1 VAIEF
6 HETDVPKVSNVSSHD
21 LKKRWYVTVSVVL
34 VSGVLVPGSRM
45 APAKAQT
52 AEAFVVSVKLPSEV
66 AGGSWSLTVP
76 TESGADVG
84 LRMLGTGRVPKDGAL
99 RIPVEI
105 IRAAQTADDTV
116 FLHVSASRVIDKA
129 TAWATSASVGLPQSS
144 LAPGTTEELTA
155 VAAHRV
161 PIHWDKPDTTPVR
174 LDRQRRVEP
183 SAPPKRATKPAAPA
197 TAPTRGAGRTRP
209 SGTRARADGDTA
221 ATPVVTGDTSG
232 QGMVPQ
238 GVVAPTG
245 CRWYGAC
252 EFVKASKLIPGVRA
266 FRWFSSQ
273 GLATT
278 ATFVVESGFEQ
289 QWQNGVRAGGQ
300 AGPFKAEGFSTRT
313 KTSKSGI
320 VDEWPTRADCWA
332 PPQPGDDPGCGT
344 NTETGRGFVPTS
356 GRDTWQWQKVVVSM
370 PSCYEPGCR
379 SYDYTE
385 ERLRNY
391 GYDGG
396 DEIDAAQRP
405 DFDHRPSEVF
415 RNRWG
420 RWAIERPGGAVKVST
435 ETQVTVE
442 GGATIGLEFSPE
454 EGAANG
460 SFTST
465 STQKKVQKVTD
476 AIVVRKQEQLPFLER
491 VIRYDGSHEKW
502 KYIYWTCEKV
512 EGWSGGDCW
521 DHGS

>member
-1 VAIEF
+1 
-6 HETDVPKVSNVSSHD
+6 
-21 LKKRWYVTVSVVL
+21 
-34 VSGVLVPGSRM
+34 
-45 APAKAQT
+45 
-52 AEAFVVSVKLPSEV
+52 
-66 AGGSWSLTVP
+66 
-76 TESGADVG
+76 
-84 LRMLGTGRVPKDGAL
+84 MLDSGRVPKDGAL
-99 RIPVEI
+99 RIPMEI

-129 TAWATSASVGLPQSS
+129 TAWATSASVGLLQSS
-144 LAPGTTEELTA
+144 LQPGATEVLTA

-161 PIHWDKPDTTPVR
+161 PIHWDKPDTTPVAP
-174 LDRQRRVEP
+174 DRQRRVEP
-183 SAPPKRATKPAAPA
+183 SSPPRPATKPAAPA
-197 TAPTRGAGRTRP
+197 MAPTRGDGRTRP
-209 SGTRARADGDTA
+209 SGTRAKGDGDTA
-221 ATPVVTGDTSG
+221 ATPMVTGDSTSG

-252 EFVKASKLIPGVRA
+252 ESVKASKLIKGVRA

-278 ATFVVESGFEQ
+278 ATFMVESGFEQ
-289 QWQNGVRAGGQ
+289 QWQNGVRGGGQ

-313 KTSKSGI
+313 KTSRSGI
-320 VDEWPTRADCWA
+320 IDDWPTRADCWV
-332 PPQPGDDPGCGT
+332 PPQQGDGPGCGT
-344 NTETGRGFVPTS
+344 NQETGRGFVPTF

-370 PSCYEPGCR
+370 PSCYEAGCR

-396 DEIDAAQRP
+396 NETDGVQRP

-415 RNRWG
+415 GNRWG
-420 RWAIERPGGAVKVST
+420 RWAVERPGGAVKFST

-442 GGATIGLEFSPE
+442 HGATIGLDFSAE
-454 EGAANG
+454 EGAVKG
-460 SFTST
+460 EFTST
-465 STQKKVQKVTD
+465 STQKKLQKTND
-476 AIVVRKQEQLPFLER
+476 SIVVRGQAQLPFVDR
-491 VIRYDGSHEKW
+491 VIRYDGGHEKW